1 MTNHSVGQAV
11 PSLQPPPEAAPPP
24 AQPGAWVCPS
34 SSSTEPTTAPT
45 ADPLEVVD
53 PWAEAERRYAS
64 DEGRA
69 SDLGFYFNQ
78 EEKAAAEERNLQLVG
93 GLSKR
98 EEWIARAEFAKL
110 ERAKL
115 TTGASR
121 APLAD
126 PSTITLEFAMATDTA
141 TVKLEFLLD
150 PFLPA
155 GCVVCFAG
163 RGGTAK
169 SSFLATM
176 AAHISARASTLW
188 VSVEEPAE
196 WIRVRHIKS
205 GGIEKSLLAWKA
217 DGTNRDEQGRVVGSD
232 FNIYQHLEPAI
243 QQAKMKLEGG
253 TPLRLIVLDT
263 AVGLTA
269 WAKGES
275 PNDDAAVKKLLS
287 YLQGLAEIYALTIA
301 FISHSNKGKHDHFA
315 DTVAGASAWTNSP
328 RLSFVHARD
337 RREEHAY
344 VMRVAKS
351 NLTQAFA
358 VPYKTAPI
366 HVLQE
371 REEGADSVL
380 CHVLPGTTVWGEE
393 QSMTLYEDATK
404 KPRDD
409 DDSGGGGMRPA
420 SLTDTVVAHV
430 AEMVSVTTEPVT
442 RDMVQQRLGRQV
454 DGRTWTKVEAQLL
467 LNAFIYGV
475 SVERALN
482 NQAIYARTTTPVV
495 PPVP

>member
-1 MTNHSVGQAV
+1 MQETMTTDRKRQDAPSPKPIHAV
-11 PSLQPPPEAAPPP
+11 PPPPPWVTHPGPLQGDVPRAA
-24 AQPGAWVCPS
+24 A
-34 SSSTEPTTAPT
+34 
-45 ADPLEVVD
+45 VVD
-53 PWAEAERRYAS
+53 
-64 DEGRA
+64 
-69 SDLGFYFNQ
+69 FYLTK
-78 EEKAAAEERNLQLVG
+78 EDKAAAEERNVQLVG
-93 GLSKR
+93 GLTKR
-98 EEWIARAEFAKL
+98 EEWIARQEELKL

-115 TTGASR
+115 TTGASLP
-121 APLAD
+121 PLAD
-126 PSTITLEFAMATDTA
+126 PSSITLEFAMATDTA

-176 AAHISARASTLW
+176 AAHISPIASTLW

-205 GGIEKSLLAWKA
+205 GGRERTLLAWKA
-217 DGTNRDEQGRVVGSD
+217 EVGKRDQQGRVISSNY
-232 FNIYQHLEPAI
+232 NIYEHLEPSI
-243 QQAKMKLEGG
+243 RQAKALLDGG

-275 PNDDAAVKKLLS
+275 PNDDAAVKKLLG
-287 YLQGLAEIYALTIA
+287 YLQALAEMHALTIA
-301 FISHSNKGKHDHFA
+301 FISHSNKGKHEHFA

-351 NLTQAFA
+351 NLTQAFG

-366 HVLQE
+366 HILQE
-371 REEGADSVL
+371 RAEGGDSVL
-380 CHVLPGTTVWGEE
+380 CHVLPGATVWGEE
-393 QSMTLYEDATK
+393 RSMTLYEDATRRPK
-404 KPRDD
+404 EDD
-409 DDSGGGGMRPA
+409 EEGGSYRAP
-420 SLTDTVVAHV
+420 SPQDNLVTHVVQ
-430 AEMVSVTTEPVT
+430 MVGATTEPVT
-442 RDMVQQRLGRQV
+442 REMVERQLGRPV
-454 DGRTWTKVEAQLL
+454 DRRMWLKVEAQLL
-467 LNAFIYGV
+467 LRAFDYGV
-475 SVERALN
+475 AIEHGLN
-482 NQAIYARTTTPVV
+482 NRTLYTRVTTPVV
-495 PPVP
+495 PPAP